1 MRNPVGALVGTY
13 DLNDLVLD
21 LLTGS
26 LGPTTYNNYGTGVRR
41 FTVFCNEEGITQLE
55 ATAADMLRFTTWLAR
70 AGTIAANSLQPYFS
84 AINKFFRDQL
94 KEPVALGP
102 LLTDARRGL
111 AMQQPPITD
120 PDIRVP
126 ISAPIVQHMLLFAHR
141 HYRALTWQPDNLVQI
156 KTFRAILAVCTN
168 YCYFRRAE
176 TGVRCHMD
184 DIAVDRTGGN
194 ILLFIRKA
202 KGDERR
208 TAADKPLLQ
217 LPITAVPLLAD
228 LMEAFTVVRT
238 RYCNQLGNEPGPTTF
253 WAVTR
258 DEHPHT
264 WTAGTIT
271 EWIRE
276 ACNSIGATPPPK
288 FKWTSHSL
296 QRGAASAAACIGAP
310 LTKIFCMGGWS
321 KTNDVVTGKYIN
333 PNMIETPTILRQAS
347 RQTPGLV
354 AYVDLQSL

>member
-1 MRNPVGALVGTY
+1 MRNHVSTLVGT
-13 DLNDLVLD
+13 DHLGDLVLD

-26 LGPTTYNNYGTGVRR
+26 LAPSTYNNYGTGMRR
-41 FTVFCNEEGITQLE
+41 FIVFCNEEGITPLE
-55 ATAADMLRFTTWLAR
+55 ATAADMLRFTAWLAR
-70 AGTIAANSLQPYFS
+70 SGTIAANSLRPYFS
-84 AINKFFRDQL
+84 AINKFFRDHL

-111 AMQQPPITD
+111 AMQQQPITA

-126 ISAPIVQHMLLFAHR
+126 LPAPIVQQMLLFAHR

-156 KTFRAILAVCTN
+156 KTFRAMLAVCTN
-168 YCYFRRAE
+168 YCYFCRAE
-176 TGVRCHMD
+176 TGVRCHVD

-194 ILLFIRKA
+194 ILLFVRKA
-202 KGDERR
+202 KGDQRR

-228 LMEAFTVVRT
+228 LLEAFTAGRT
-238 RYCNQLGNEPGPTTF
+238 SYCNILGTGSGPTAF
-253 WAVTR
+253 WAVTPE
-258 DEHPHT
+258 DQPHT

-276 ACNSIGATPPPK
+276 ACNTIGAAPPTQ

-296 QRGAASAAACIGAP
+296 RKGAASAAACIGAP
-310 LTKIFCMGGWS
+310 LTKIRYMGGWS
-321 KTNDVVTGKYIN
+321 KTSDVVTGKYID
-333 PNMIETPTILRQAS
+333 PTMSETPAAWLFF
-347 RQTPGLV
+347 GWLV
-354 AYVDLQSL
+354 AKPPD